1 MNIPKLDW
9 MTGLLLASGVIVVG
23 YVLLRETGFGQ
34 QILADSLLKN
44 GEDVEDFKN
53 APNLDDRIRSR
64 LPY

>member
-1 MNIPKLDW
+1 MS
-9 MTGLLLASGVIVVG
+9 GLLLVSGLLVVG
-23 YVLLRETGFGQ
+23 YVLLRETDFGQ

-53 APNLDDRIRSR
+53 APNLDDRIRDK